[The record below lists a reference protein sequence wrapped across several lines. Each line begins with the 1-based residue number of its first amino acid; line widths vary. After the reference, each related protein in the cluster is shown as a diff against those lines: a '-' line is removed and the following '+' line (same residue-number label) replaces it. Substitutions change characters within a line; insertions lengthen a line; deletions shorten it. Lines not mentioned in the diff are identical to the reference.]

1 MKDTQNRFFLS
12 LAIIGP
18 GILVAATGV
27 GAGDLATAAFT
38 GNKLGVAVLWAV
50 LVGAFLKFV
59 INEGLARWQLATRET
74 LLEGAIHRLGKPV
87 MVIFLPY
94 LFLWSFF
101 VGAALMSACGVAM
114 QAMVPVFENPQH
126 GKIVFGIAHSLLGVV
141 LVLAGGF
148 ELFKRIM
155 VVCIGVMFFV
165 VVTTAVI
172 ICEDWGAVA
181 RGLSIPLIPFAGGQ
195 GLSWTIALMG
205 GVGGTLTVLCY
216 GYWMRESGRTGTSHL
231 KTCRID
237 LGLAYTATAIFGI
250 SMVIIG
256 SSIPEFP
263 PGGGAS
269 LVVKLADLLQASTG
283 TMGKWAFLIG
293 AWSAI
298 FSSLFGVWQAVPY
311 LFADFWRMTVGRTEG
326 PVTAVEKEKISKSR
340 AYKVYLYLIATVP
353 MIGLFADFSQVQ
365 KVYAIFGALF
375 MPMLAVVLLIM
386 NGKADWIG
394 SYRNKSL
401 TMAVLVGTLLVF
413 VFFGYLQ
420 IRKQLGA

>member
-126 GKIVFGIAHSLLGVV
+126 GKIVFGIAHSLLG
-141 LVLAGGF
+141 
-148 ELFKRIM
+148 
-155 VVCIGVMFFV
+155 FFV